1 MLKAFINF
9 IVAQH
14 AYLYA
19 MYPIGVIAGWI
30 IILIL
35 TIWAFLYWAIRY
47 HVWFYLNFHLTRFW
61 MHVPLIGTIARA
73 SRKTFHNQHWFRGE
87 EEICRKFVP
96 YYRFFDRNI
105 LLYAKSKDYLSK
117 IDELDRTPI
126 PMKSKI
132 IIGGLVIAEAYTFSY
147 LLAGYIIIDASEFI
161 QSIAGFAIAFI
172 LSVILL
178 VLTHQVGV
186 EQYEN
191 HIKKRIIGYSQESQ
205 QSLQPDYNINLENT
219 FKDTQKPNFIQM
231 LNRFKSNSSLKSN
244 YLITSIT
251 LTIMLIIAAGATTVR
266 LETYNKYVLEESAI
280 IQSNVFENDS
290 LPQDARKNQEE
301 VDTKIIHDL
310 QTSSK
315 KAGWVSFGVL
325 AVLFFG
331 IQFWGIILG
340 YSYGF
345 SGKESE
351 KAYKYSYKFPTEYD
365 FKKYFND
372 RKSYVKQIAQRNL
385 SITQSKIA
393 KNIAKGK
400 TFDLSNSSE
409 ELVKI
414 AHTRTFSSYMKKE
427 NDEIE
432 KMDKERFK
440 MEDRDV

>member
-1 MLKAFINF
+1 MLNTLINF
-9 IVAQH
+9 LIAQH

-19 MYPIGVIAGWI
+19 MYPIWVIIGWVTL
-30 IILIL
+30 LIT
-35 TIWAFLYWAIRY
+35 TIWGFLYWAIHY
-47 HVWFYLNFHLTRFW
+47 HIWFYFNFHLTRFW
-61 MHVPLIGTIARA
+61 MHVPFIGTIARA

-96 YYRFFDRNI
+96 FYRFFDKNI

-126 PMKSKI
+126 PIKWRV
-132 IIGGLVIAEAYTFSY
+132 IIGLLVIAEAFTFSY
-147 LLAGYIIIDASEFI
+147 LLAGYIIIDASQFL
-161 QSIAGFAIAFI
+161 QTLAGFAIAFI

-186 EQYEN
+186 ELYEN
-191 HIKKRIIGYSQESQ
+191 QIKKRIIGYSKGSQ
-205 QSLQPDYNINLENT
+205 LNLQPNYNINLENT
-219 FKDTQKPNFIQM
+219 LKDTQEPNFMQM
-231 LNRFKSNSSLKSN
+231 LNRFKSNSSLKNS
-244 YLITSIT
+244 YIITFAT
-251 LTIMLIIAAGATTVR
+251 LTIMVIIAVGATTVR

-290 LPQDARKNQEE
+290 LPKDARENQEE
-301 VDTKIIHDL
+301 IDKKVIHDL

-315 KAGWVSFGVL
+315 RAGWVSFGVL

-331 IQFWGIILG
+331 IQMWGIILG

-345 SGKESE
+345 SGKESK

-393 KNIAKGK
+393 KKIAKGN
-400 TFDLSNSSE
+400 TFDPSNLSPQ
-409 ELVKI
+409 LVKV
-414 AHTRTFSSYMKKE
+414 AHTRTFSDYMKKE

-440 MEDRDV
+440 VENRDA